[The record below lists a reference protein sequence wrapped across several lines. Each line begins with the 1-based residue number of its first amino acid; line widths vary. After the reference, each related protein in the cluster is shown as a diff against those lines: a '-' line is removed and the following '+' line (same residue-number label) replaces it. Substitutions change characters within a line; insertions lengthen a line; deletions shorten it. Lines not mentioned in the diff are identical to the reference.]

1 MFEKQEL
8 FHGGEHGYKTYRI
21 PALAIANAGTILA
34 FCAARVEP
42 GDWSDIDIALRR
54 STDGGA
60 TWSPMRIIAG
70 EGVKEPADNP
80 VPIVERDTGRIHFL
94 YQVNYA
100 RVYTIFSDDEGE
112 TFSEPVDITLTLEDF
127 REDYP
132 WRVIAPG
139 PGHGIRLRNGCLL
152 VPIWMSDGSGKE
164 MGDGNLGHRPSVVA
178 TIYSGDRGQTWE
190 RGEIVLRHDG
200 ETFINPSEH
209 VAVEL
214 TDGRVMLN
222 IRTESRRNR
231 RVITISNDGATGWTE
246 PRFDEA
252 LFEPVCCGS
261 LIRISSSPSMLLFVN
276 PDSSDRK
283 PTRTGKASYP
293 RENLSAKLTFD
304 EGTTWPVSRVIDPGV
319 AGYSDLAEA
328 ADGTIYCLYEGG
340 GRMARNKFVS
350 IVHFDSAWINGEE

>member
-1 MFEKQEL
+1 MFERQEL
-8 FHGGEHGYKTYRI
+8 FHSGERGYETYRI
-21 PALAIANAGTILA
+21 PALAITDPGTILA

-54 STDGGA
+54 SLDGGK
-60 TWSPMRIIAG
+60 TWTPMSIIAG
-70 EGVKEPADNP
+70 EGVKEPADSA

-100 RVYTIFSDDEGE
+100 RVYTIFSNNDGE
-112 TFSEPVDITLTLEDF
+112 TFSEPIDITPALEEF

-132 WRVIAPG
+132 WQVIAPG
-139 PGHGIRLRNGCLL
+139 PGHGIRLRNGRLL

-164 MGDGNLGHRPSVVA
+164 MGPGNLGHRPSVVA
-178 TIYSGDRGQTWE
+178 TIYSDDCGKTWK
-190 RGEIVLRHDG
+190 RGEIVLRHDE

-214 TDGRVMLN
+214 SDGRVMLN

-231 RVITISNDGATGWTE
+231 RVITISNNGATGWSE
-246 PRFDEA
+246 PTFDEA

-276 PDSSDRK
+276 PDSRHREPIRS
-283 PTRTGKASYP
+283 GKASYP
-293 RENLSAKLTFD
+293 RENLTAKLSFD
-304 EGTTWPVSRVIDPGV
+304 EGTTWPVARVIDPGV
-319 AGYSDLAEA
+319 AGYSDLAVA
-328 ADGTIYCLYEGG
+328 ADGSIYCLYEHGG
-340 GRMARNKFVS
+340 YMARNKVMS
-350 IVHFDSAWINGEE
+350 IVHFDLAWLKDAK

>member
-1 MFEKQEL
+1 
-8 FHGGEHGYKTYRI
+8 
-21 PALAIANAGTILA
+21 
-34 FCAARVEP
+34 
-42 GDWSDIDIALRR
+42 
-54 STDGGA
+54 
-60 TWSPMRIIAG
+60 
-70 EGVKEPADNP
+70 
-80 VPIVERDTGRIHFL
+80 
-94 YQVNYA
+94 
-100 RVYTIFSDDEGE
+100 
-112 TFSEPVDITLTLEDF
+112 
-127 REDYP
+127 
-132 WRVIAPG
+132 
-139 PGHGIRLRNGCLL
+139 
-152 VPIWMSDGSGKE
+152 
-164 MGDGNLGHRPSVVA
+164 
-178 TIYSGDRGQTWE
+178 
-190 RGEIVLRHDG
+190 
-200 ETFINPSEH
+200 
-209 VAVEL
+209 
-214 TDGRVMLN
+214 MLN

>member
-8 FHGGEHGYKTYRI
+8 FRGGEHGYETYRI
-21 PALAIANAGTILA
+21 PALEVTTAGTILA

-54 STDGGA
+54 STDGS

-70 EGVKEPADNP
+70 EGVKEPADNA
-80 VPIVERDTGRIHFL
+80 VPIVEGDTGRIHFL

-100 RVYTIFSDDEGE
+100 RVYTIYSDDDGE
-112 TFSEPVDITLTLEDF
+112 TFSEPVDITPALEDF

-132 WRVIAPG
+132 WRVVAPG
-139 PGHGIRLRNGCLL
+139 PGHGIRLRNGRLL

-164 MGDGNLGHRPSVVA
+164 MGAGNPGHRPSVVA
-178 TIYSGDRGQTWE
+178 TIYSDDRGQTWE
-190 RGEIVLRHDG
+190 RGEIVLRHDE

-214 TDGRVMLN
+214 TDGKVMLN

-231 RVITISNDGATGWTE
+231 RVITISNDGATGWSE

-261 LIRISSSPSMLLFVN
+261 FIRISSSPSMLLFVN
-276 PDSSDRK
+276 PDSRHREPIRS
-283 PTRTGKASYP
+283 GKASYP
-293 RENLSAKLTFD
+293 RENLTAKLSFD
-304 EGTTWPVSRVIDPGV
+304 EGTTWPVSRVIDPGES
-319 AGYSDLAEA
+319 GYSALAVA
-328 ADGTIYCLYEGG
+328 ADGTIYCLYEHG
-340 GRMARNKFVS
+340 GRMARNKIMS
-350 IVHFDSAWINGEE
+350 IVHFDQAWLTNAE